1 MKICI
6 SSIGSSIRSSGKG
19 QCGDT
24 GRPLHRK
31 LHSESNKRQLDIN
44 SSSLQGNED
53 GHKPRASPQKPLASA
68 STSYEGHETEENQP
82 NQSTKGR
89 QTGRVGTYKR
99 EGNVSLAS
107 FGIKTKR
114 DKKGQKVDLTK
125 SLSQMLPYVVL
136 ATAVAALTQPA
147 SFAW

>member
-1 MKICI
+1 MKMHI
-6 SSIGSSIRSSGKG
+6 SSIGSSICSSGKG

-53 GHKPRASPQKPLASA
+53 GHKTRASPQKPLASA
-68 STSYEGHETEENQP
+68 STSYEGHETEETQP
-82 NQSTKGR
+82 SQSTKGR